1 VEDFG
6 MADRA
11 AAGVSAW
18 APLRVR
24 AFRALWIAQLASM
37 TGTWMQTVGAQWL
50 LVAAPDA
57 ATLVALVQTAAM
69 VPTLLLALPA
79 GALADI
85 VDRRRLLIGLQAFQ
99 LVVGAALVTLTALGR
114 LGPAALLGLTFL
126 LGCGQALTV
135 PGYQALVQDLVPR
148 AQLRSAA
155 ALNGVAMNLARAV
168 GPAVAGL
175 LIARIGVVAV
185 FALNAATFAVFALVL
200 AGLPR
205 AADAEKMLPERFTG
219 ALIAGARYV
228 RHAPPVRRM
237 LLRILLF
244 VAPGAAIW
252 ALLPLVA
259 SQLLG
264 LDATGY
270 GLLLAALGIG
280 AVIGAVLLPHVT
292 ARLSAS
298 HLILA
303 AGLTFAA
310 ATAVC
315 ALVPHAAVVVI
326 VLLPAGLAWLSML
339 ATMSGTLQVFLP
351 GWVRARGLAIYQMV
365 FAGGQALAA
374 LAWGVLAEVVG
385 VGPTLLTAATL
396 LALGAVS
403 VLVWPLRNT
412 ADWDRNLAAYW
423 PEPHLELEPEL
434 EGGPV
439 TVVITY
445 TVPPPRVPDFLVA
458 MVPVRRMRLRTGAQ
472 SWTLHRDG
480 GAPDCFVEIASY
492 PTWAEHLRQHTG
504 RLTGQDRAI
513 DETVAALAEGPPRV
527 QHLFPPQHGSTTPS
541 P

>member
-1 VEDFG
+1 
-6 MADRA
+6 MTSHA
-11 AAGVSAW
+11 AVGESAW

-24 AFRALWIAQLASM
+24 AFRALWTAQLASM
-37 TGTWMQTVGAQWL
+37 IGTWMQTVGAQWL
-50 LVAAPDA
+50 LVAAPNA

-85 VDRRRLLIGLQAFQ
+85 VDRRRLLIGLQIFQ
-99 LVVGAALVTLTALGR
+99 LVVGAVLVTLTLIGR
-114 LGPAALLGLTFL
+114 LGPAALLWLTFL

-175 LIARIGVVAV
+175 LIARVGVVAV
-185 FALNAATFAVFALVL
+185 FALNAATFAAFALVL
-200 AGLPR
+200 ARLPR
-205 AADAEKMLPERFTG
+205 GAETETLLPERFTG

-244 VAPGAAIW
+244 VAPGAALW

-259 SQLLG
+259 SYLLG

-280 AVIGAVLLPHVT
+280 AVSGAVVLPHVT
-292 ARLSAS
+292 ARLSGS
-298 HLILA
+298 GLILA
-303 AGLTFAA
+303 AGLVFAA
-310 ATAVC
+310 ATAVA
-315 ALVPHAAVVVI
+315 ALVPRTAVVVV
-326 VLLPAGLAWLSML
+326 VLLLAGMAWLSML
-339 ATMSGTLQVFLP
+339 ATMSGTVQVFLP
-351 GWVRARGLAIYQMV
+351 GWVRARGLAIYQMA

-374 LAWGVLAEVVG
+374 LAWGVLAELVG
-385 VGPTLLTAATL
+385 VAPTLLTAAAL
-396 LALGAVS
+396 LALGALS
-403 VLVWPLRNT
+403 VAAWPLHDT
-412 ADWDRNLAAYW
+412 AGWDRNLAVYW
-423 PEPHLELEPEL
+423 PEPYLELEAEL
-434 EGGPV
+434 DDGPV
-439 TVVITY
+439 VVVITY
-445 TVPPPRVPDFLVA
+445 TVPAPRVPDFLAA

-472 SWTLHRDG
+472 NWTLHRDG
-480 GAPDCFVEIASY
+480 AAPDHFVEIASY

-504 RLTGQDRAI
+504 RLTGRDRAI
-513 DETVAALAEGPPRV
+513 DETVTALAEGPPQV
-527 QHLFPPQHGSTTPS
+527 QHLFPPAYGSTTRS
-541 P
+541 G